1 MEKLRTFVILAIFII
16 LSAGCIYNM
25 VRRHKEEKA
34 AKEAEKLA
42 KKRSRTLVNKNA
54 EKVESVAQ
62 FTESKAE
69 ETQHIEPQKAET
81 PADEDKE

>member
-25 VRRHKEEKA
+25 IRHHKEEKA

-42 KKRSRTLVNKNA
+42 KKRSRTLVNKEA
-54 EKVESVAQ
+54 I
-62 FTESKAE
+62 E
-69 ETQHIEPQKAET
+69 EIAET
-81 PADEDKE
+81 PVDEERE

>member
-42 KKRSRTLVNKNA
+42 KKRSRTLVNKNL
-54 EKVESVAQ
+54 EKPE
-62 FTESKAE
+62 T
-69 ETQHIEPQKAET
+69 ETQLSEPQLAET
-81 PADEDKE
+81 PVDEVKE

>member
-54 EKVESVAQ
+54 EKAESLAQ
-62 FTESKAE
+62 FTEPKAE
-69 ETQHIEPQKAET
+69 ETRLAEPQLAET
-81 PADEDKE
+81 PVDEDKE